1 MIKKIRKKIAIFLIL
16 TIVLNLK
23 GFLLISETY
32 SYNVDRVSFD
42 VIENEEIK
50 EEKNENIEKEIQENG
65 KEEKEK
71 INDEE
76 DEEIVKNS
84 ENNEEELIEEIK
96 EEKENN
102 DEYTEKNE
110 DEEKYKKE
118 SEEEQELEE
127 VENNEKIEENKEES
141 KEEERTENVESVKD
155 VENIE
160 KKEENKAT
168 DSEITEEETV
178 KEEIETEEKIEEN
191 IATKSD
197 IDKSKKENEYDDE
210 TKDDEIDENIATTSE
225 IEEKIEEEIKVATVS
240 EIEIATDSEIEK
252 ATSSEVKES
261 IDEEETYKKL
271 PVLEQINY
279 QIATK
284 AEIKD
289 NIIFLNTNIDLKY
302 PIYVKEDTK
311 INLNSYT
318 IKSPLD
324 DYAVVI
330 ENTNFTLLDEEE
342 NNGYILA
349 EKADGAIYAK
359 DSILNL
365 LGGVI
370 LGIDKSGN
378 GIKLVDTDIVIDGA
392 MIYGGKG
399 YEDESGYIKD
409 GGNAIYIIDDKLDNL
424 FHFKSGIVKGGQGGT
439 GYNEYSF
446 AEGGASFTNGYF
458 SLEYEKTKQ
467 GAQGDKYQGNGGA
480 AVFYE
485 VEEEIE
491 SFGKIIIEDF
501 GVSGGKG
508 GKKNKTLM
516 RRLFTLY
523 GSDTLPNKFDLR
535 DEDGNNYVTSV
546 KQQESSGLCN
556 TFSAISSAETH
567 LLKYY
572 SSYVEEIL
580 EKEGKTELNLSE
592 KHLAYFLR
600 NHPTDPLGNAGLSY
614 DKFEGITENGV
625 KNNYMDTGSNADIM
639 SFYLS
644 TWGGV
649 ATTNEATK
657 WTRYDKASHDYENIT
672 SISDE
677 YGLQNV
683 AHLKE
688 SKIID
693 YEKYFS
699 YDKNTKIITEDKEGF
714 INAVKEAIYNNA
726 GGIISMNIGPKDFI
740 GFKVPDDS
748 TVDYNGYKTR
758 RFWNEDGTGGGH
770 AMFVIGWDDTYSR
783 ENFKRY
789 DSEKKEYYTP
799 DRDGAFIIKQSTY
812 DFDRDDSKNKKYN
825 EEGEPLGLYN
835 LISYGSSFYNTGTNQ
850 TSVNFTTYNWMPAYE
865 EYENLYYYD
874 GGSCLLSASN
884 TVKSGGKDYNINRNY
899 VVYKVL
905 TNKERIKAV
914 SYVSMSEFEGYA
926 MLTGVNYVNG
936 NPRID
941 TNNIYYKTDV
951 KFNIGLNHIDIL
963 SDVVLQKDEEYA
975 VVIGVEEGA
984 LPRVWIDRDIGDTE
998 DEFAMSDSLGIIY
1011 RSKSV
1016 ASGKSFRMGYAVEDN
1031 TKEVVAKGQSTGGV
1045 YNYRIKALTDTYY
1058 NLDFDLQGGEPRE
1071 GDEEL
1076 IKTRLLLYG
1085 DTIGEL
1091 ATPIKQGMKFVK
1103 WNTKADGTGEDIVAT
1118 DTYNKRNYRGIIN
1131 EGTTLYA
1138 QYANFSITFN
1148 ANGGEMPTGQKIV
1161 SAANDNKTL
1170 KDCNVDYKNSSLEER
1185 AEIVGWFTKD
1195 DSGNRKDYY
1204 SLDTKISSFSE
1215 DTVLYADWKTYIIVT
1230 INANGG
1236 VMPTGQKT
1244 IKWYVGTNYLL
1255 EKVDYTRNHYILTG
1269 YYGLD
1274 GTEYDFGRDILS
1286 FNKTRDFTIYA
1297 NWTLKEYTL
1306 TFNENNGVIS
1316 GAKTLKYTI
1325 ESIITLDDISSRT
1338 TKEHY
1343 ELEGWTFNGA
1353 TYNIDTEA
1361 KTFANFGDVT
1371 LRAKWTPI
1379 TYTLTFN
1386 SNGGN
1391 IEGNTEIK
1399 YNIESV
1405 TMTLQDISNR
1415 TTNEGWFLNG
1425 WIYNGTIYAKNQ
1437 NVTTFLGLGN
1447 ITLIAKW
1454 VAEEYTLTFDSNGGS
1469 IEGEKTLIY
1478 SNESEGTIEEIS
1490 NKTTRKYY
1498 YLEGWEYNGNTYSI
1512 NQSLL
1517 TFLPLKSITLKA
1529 KWAPRNYTL
1538 TFDSNGGSIS
1548 GSNTMDYDI
1557 NSKDTIEEISNRT
1570 TRSNNKLVGWLYET
1584 REGEE
1589 DKIYSFTTKEL
1600 VTNFKDFGTVT
1611 LMAIWKQYHT
1621 ITFINEAA
1629 SPSETNQY
1637 MYYETENKT
1646 LSAIEEAKFTRS
1658 GYKIS
1663 KYEVKNNEED
1673 DSEEKEY
1680 ISTSQNINTFTGDK
1694 TLLVVWEKVTT
1705 NTTTNTTSTSS
1716 SRRRSSSGGGGGGGG
1731 GTLAPTSQAM
1741 TNALTDLQT
1750 TEHYSSLTSNY
1761 EIKDINNSVSMWQK
1775 EETTGKM
1782 RLLFTDGVNPLIPAA
1797 NTFVKYVS
1805 YDPGFFLP
1813 LGTYYCFDEYGY
1825 LVTGFVE
1832 TVDKKVYYF
1841 DDNEN
1846 TLGQMVLGWKKM
1858 SDGKWFYFGDGGVM
1872 AKNTVTPDGYYVDEN
1887 GQWIDYNASANSLTS
1902 VSQNT
1907 LATSTLLSTDNNVIN
1922 NQSTIDSSD
1931 ILTYGPAALIAT
1943 EVSENKTNET
1953 EDLELLKYG
1962 PALMSIKQ

>member
-1 MIKKIRKKIAIFLIL
+1 MLKKIRKKIAIFLIL
-16 TIVLNLK
+16 TIILNMK
-23 GFLLISETY
+23 GFLLITETY
-32 SYNVDRVSFD
+32 SYATVMDSFDAKEEENEVSKEEEIEKGTNEEDIENKENVDIEEEIQEIDEKSNEEEERVE
-42 VIENEEIK
+42 ENEK
-50 EEKNENIEKEIQENG
+50 EEEIEESKEDEEEENINNTENDEKDKNEEEIAEQETKETENIEEKAEK
-65 KEEKEK
+65 KEE
-71 INDEE
+71 
-76 DEEIVKNS
+76 S
-84 ENNEEELIEEIK
+84 
-96 EEKENN
+96 
-102 DEYTEKNE
+102 
-110 DEEKYKKE
+110 
-118 SEEEQELEE
+118 
-127 VENNEKIEENKEES
+127 EKIEEEP
-141 KEEERTENVESVKD
+141 V
-155 VENIE
+155 
-160 KKEENKAT
+160 ENKAT
-168 DSEITEEETV
+168 ESEIEKEETV
-178 KEEIETEEKIEEN
+178 KENDEVEEDKEDKEDETSETEDYEEM

-197 IDKSKKENEYDDE
+197 I
-210 TKDDEIDENIATTSE
+210 
-225 IEEKIEEEIKVATVS
+225 EEESEKEVAT
-240 EIEIATDSEIEK
+240 ESEIEK
-252 ATSSEVKES
+252 ATSSELKARV
-261 IDEEETYKKL
+261 DEEETYKKL

-284 AEIKD
+284 AEIRD
-289 NIIFLNTNIDLKY
+289 NTIVLNTNIDLKY
-302 PIYVKEDTK
+302 PIYVNEDIR

-318 IKSPLD
+318 IKSPID
-324 DYAVVI
+324 NYAVII
-330 ENTNFTLLDEEE
+330 ENSNFTLLDEED
-342 NNGYILA
+342 NNGYVLA
-349 EKADGAIYAK
+349 EKEEGAIYAK
-359 DSILNL
+359 NSTLNL

-378 GIKLVDTDIVIDGA
+378 GIKLIDTDIIIDGA
-392 MIYGGKG
+392 MVYGGKG

-424 FHFKSGIVKGGQGGT
+424 FHFKNGVVKGGQGGT

-485 VEEEIE
+485 ANEEIE
-491 SFGKIIIEDF
+491 SFGKIIVEDF

-516 RRLFTLY
+516 RKLFTLY

-535 DEDGNNYVTSV
+535 NEDGNNYVTSV

-726 GGIISMNIGPKDFI
+726 GGIISMNIGPKDFSS
-740 GFKVPDDS
+740 KVQ
-748 TVDYNGYKTR
+748 YNGYDTR
-758 RFWNEDGTGGGH
+758 LFFNNDGTGGGH
-770 AMFVIGWDDTYSR
+770 AMFVIGWDDTYKK
-783 ENFKRY
+783 ENFTK
-789 DSEKKEYYTP
+789 DGKTP

-835 LISYGSSFYNTGTNQ
+835 LISYGSFFYNTGTNQ

-941 TNNIYYKTDV
+941 TNNIYYKKDV
-951 KFNIGLNHIDIL
+951 KFNIGLNHIDVL
-963 SDVVLQKDEEYA
+963 SDVILQKDEEYA

-1118 DTYNKRNYRGIIN
+1118 DTYNKRNYRGVLN

-1148 ANGGEMPTGQKIV
+1148 ANGGNMPTGQKIV

-1170 KDCNVDYKNSSLEER
+1170 KDCNVDYKNSSLGER

-1244 IKWYVGTNYLL
+1244 IKWYVGTNHLL

-1274 GTEYDFGRDILS
+1274 GTEYDFGSDILS
-1286 FNKTRDFTIYA
+1286 FNKTNDFTIYA
-1297 NWTLKEYTL
+1297 NWILKEYTL

-1325 ESIITLDDISSRT
+1325 ESSVTLDDISSRT

-1371 LRAKWTPI
+1371 LRAKWAPI

-1391 IEGNTEIK
+1391 IEVEGNTEIK

-1415 TTNEGWFLNG
+1415 TTKEGWVLNG
-1425 WIYNGTIYAKNQ
+1425 WTYNGTVYAKNQ

-1548 GSNTMDYDI
+1548 GSETIDYNI
-1557 NSKDTIEEISNRT
+1557 NSKDTIEDISNRT

-1629 SPSETNQY
+1629 SPSVIQEY
-1637 MYYETENKT
+1637 KYYESEDRKINEI
-1646 LSAIEEAKFTRS
+1646 AEALFTRS

-1663 KYEVKNNEED
+1663 KYEVKNSEEE

-1680 ISTSQNINTFTGDK
+1680 ISTSQNISEFTGDK

-1907 LATSTLLSTDNNVIN
+1907 LATSTLLSTNNNVIN